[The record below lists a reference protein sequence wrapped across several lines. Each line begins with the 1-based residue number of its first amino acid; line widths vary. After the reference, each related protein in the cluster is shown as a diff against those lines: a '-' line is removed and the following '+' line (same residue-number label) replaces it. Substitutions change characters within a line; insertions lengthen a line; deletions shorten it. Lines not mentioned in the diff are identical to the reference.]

1 MTVNESN
8 LDRLIRGGIAV
19 AALGTGLA
27 VGGVLN
33 PVGEGALKS
42 RVSLPLFLHP
52 RREIRLSDR
61 YTVGSYFEERMQELR
76 RKG

>member
-33 PVGEGALKS
+33 PVGVVLFGVAGMAAFTA
-42 RVSLPLFLHP
+42 VSGHCPLYSMLGISTCP
-52 RREIRLSDR
+52 VSP
-61 YTVGSYFEERMQELR
+61 
-76 RKG
+76 KG

>member
-27 VGGVLN
+27 VGGVFN
-33 PVGEGALKS
+33 PVGVVLFGVAGVAALTAIS
-42 RVSLPLFLHP
+42 GYCPLYSVLGISTCP
-52 RREIRLSDR
+52 
-61 YTVGSYFEERMQELR
+61 VPQ
-76 RKG
+76 KG